1 MKRKLILALLLTVNT
16 AYATDVDK
24 SWESAPVY
32 VPGSSFS
39 KSTKDLESLT
49 QSYPVVIYLHG
60 CTGITSH
67 NDRAWAKALADTGY
81 IVVMPDSMSRN
92 GRIPNCD
99 PRAKGPIAAFPQAH
113 DYRQE
118 EIGYALAQA
127 RSARWSDK
135 RNVFIMGHSEGGTAV
150 ARSTYDGV
158 KGIVISG
165 WSCTHKTNP
174 KFDGINSPRQIPGLA
189 IAWTRDP
196 WREGKPNEGYCSN
209 KAEGRQFRQV
219 DLPGV
224 GHDTF
229 GIANAEV
236 IKFFKDNTQ

>member
-1 MKRKLILALLLTVNT
+1 MKRKLILALLVAASNV
-16 AYATDVDK
+16 YASDVAK
-24 SWESAPVY
+24 SWDTAPVY
-32 VPGSSFS
+32 VPGSSFA
-39 KSTKDLESLT
+39 KTTKDLDSIT
-49 QSYPVVIYLHG
+49 QSYPVVVYLHG
-60 CTGITSH
+60 CTGITQH
-67 NDRAWAKALADTGY
+67 NDRAWAKTISENGY
-81 IVVMPDSMSRN
+81 IVIMPDSMARD

-118 EIGYALAQA
+118 EIGYALNQA
-127 RSARWSDK
+127 NASKWADK
-135 RNVFIMGHSEGGTAV
+135 RNLFIMGHSEGGTAV
-150 ARSTYDGV
+150 ARSTYNV

-165 WSCTHKTNP
+165 WSCTHRTNP
-174 KFDGINSPRQIPGLA
+174 KFDGINSPKHIPGLA

-209 KAEGRQFRQV
+209 KAEGRQFRQI

-229 GIANAEV
+229 GQANADV
-236 IKFFKDNTQ
+236 IKFLKDNTQ